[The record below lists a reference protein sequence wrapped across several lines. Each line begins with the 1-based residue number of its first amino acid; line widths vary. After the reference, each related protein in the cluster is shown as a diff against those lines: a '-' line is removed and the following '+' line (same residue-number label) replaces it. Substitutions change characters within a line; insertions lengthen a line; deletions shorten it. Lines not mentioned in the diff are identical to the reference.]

1 MKRLTGLGILSSLRW
16 RLVSGLA
23 LCVVAA
29 MGANCRKAAQEPM
42 AGENPTPPATT
53 LPQPE
58 PETAPAVKPAIEWE
72 KVETELEAIDDPDRW
87 LTVTKGDPKE
97 EGAWATGR
105 FDAGR
110 NRLEITTRDALE
122 FTVDVGRI
130 EIDWSKLVILR
141 INDRN
146 TELKKREQS
155 VYRFVRGSQGQ
166 WEVRQ

>member
-1 MKRLTGLGILSSLRW
+1 MKRLTGPGFLASLR
-16 RLVSGLA
+16 RHLVILLA
-23 LCVVAA
+23 FCVVAA
-29 MGANCRKAAQEPM
+29 VGANCRKAAEEPVT
-42 AGENPTPPATT
+42 GEKIRPPATT

-58 PETAPAVKPAIEWE
+58 PETAPAVKPVFEWE
-72 KVETELEAIDDPDRW
+72 EVKTELEAIDDPDRW

-97 EGAWATGR
+97 KGAWATGR

-155 VYRFVRGSQGQ
+155 VYRFLRGSQGQ
-166 WEVRQ
+166 WEVRE